1 MYLALSFFSYM
12 VGFGLLANVLHAP
25 AQAQA
30 VPKSLEEGG
39 SDAALRYRKNNGT
52 VGVAGGQLSGTYMT
66 FANELAEVLD
76 RALSADP
83 ELRPNSAAEF
93 LQAVN
98 RAAEGARE
106 PVTDWARAAA
116 RWLRGSPL
124 D

>member
-1 MYLALSFFSYM
+1 MTSRAPRTLA
-12 VGFGLLANVLHAP
+12 
-25 AQAQA
+25 
-30 VPKSLEEGG
+30 
-39 SDAALRYRKNNGT
+39 R
-52 VGVAGGQLSGTYMT
+52 SGTSERT
-66 FANELAEVLD
+66 SANQLPSSKGLRDDVSEELAEVLD

-98 RAAEGARE
+98 RAAEGAR
-106 PVTDWARAAA
+106 AAA